1 MYHLAELLGIP
12 LPYAV
17 GIMEMLWHY
26 AGVNTPRGDIGCQP
40 NEAIREACGFTR
52 KAAVLS
58 DALVTARWLDRDDEH
73 RLILHDWPDH
83 CEQAVVKLLED
94 RKHDF
99 LPVYGKSIHD
109 RMKKKSRGSLS
120 EGYEISRDS
129 LATREAKALVEVDFE
144 LQKNPE
150 IPFSPVLEI
159 GLVLEECEDL
169 YAKAGRPFP
178 TKHRQL
184 AAQYL
189 VGIEPGK
196 WPRIPAYVRWAL
208 GAIWSDASKTK
219 SFLNLLRD
227 GDWDV
232 DITPRTIPAPSAGGK
247 QSGLSV
253 DELAA
258 L

>member
-40 NEAIREACGFTR
+40 DGAIREACGFTR
-52 KAAVLS
+52 KGAVLS

-129 LATREAKALVEVDFE
+129 LASRGAKAKAVGSISGGSAEGGEMRPEFDDQWQAFKKSYWLAGANLIEEDFTRAHHVWRVMDFE
-144 LQKNPE
+144 QRTLALDGIRLRVAANQWDDPQYIPKPE
-150 IPFSPVLEI
+150 KYLREEYKRKVIPR
-159 GLVLEECEDL
+159 
-169 YAKAGRPFP
+169 KRP
-178 TKHRQL
+178 QS
-184 AAQYL
+184 AA
-189 VGIEPGK
+189 E
-196 WPRIPAYVRWAL
+196 
-208 GAIWSDASKTK
+208 
-219 SFLNLLRD
+219 
-227 GDWDV
+227 
-232 DITPRTIPAPSAGGK
+232 
-247 QSGLSV
+247 
-253 DELAA
+253 ELAS